1 MERDQY
7 VPVVTSKS
15 DKQEPKVAPRCR
27 KSDDL
32 MNETGVTAKDSYEDR
47 LIEIF
52 NEIDYLKAECLELLN
67 RMENEDRALPADE
80 INSSERMRKMSEK
93 LTTGN

>member
-1 MERDQY
+1 
-7 VPVVTSKS
+7 
-15 DKQEPKVAPRCR
+15 
-27 KSDDL
+27 